1 MPEKKNKTYMDELMQ
16 DEEFKRLFDEEY
28 QKLLISEKIAKLRK
42 ESHLTQKDLAKRIH
56 TTKSAISRYESAG
69 YRGYSITILF
79 KIARACGAN
88 LKVSFVPKKNRK
100 PHKTRTA

>member
-16 DEEFKRLFDEEY
+16 DKEFKKLFDEEY

-42 ESHLTQKDLAKRIH
+42 ESHLTQKDLASRIH
-56 TTKSAISRYESAG
+56 TTKSAISCYESAG

-79 KIARACGAN
+79 RIARACGAD
-88 LKVSFVPKKNRK
+88 LKVNFVPKKK
-100 PHKTRTA
+100 HKSHKEKAL

>member
-1 MPEKKNKTYMDELMQ
+1 MNERPNKTYMDELMQ
-16 DEEFKRLFDEEY
+16 DKKFKKLFDEEY

-42 ESHLTQKDLAKRIH
+42 SSHLTQQTLARRIH

-79 KIARACGAN
+79 KIARACGAD
-88 LKVSFVPKKNRK
+88 LKVNFVPRKKTK
-100 PHKTRTA
+100 SHKTKTE